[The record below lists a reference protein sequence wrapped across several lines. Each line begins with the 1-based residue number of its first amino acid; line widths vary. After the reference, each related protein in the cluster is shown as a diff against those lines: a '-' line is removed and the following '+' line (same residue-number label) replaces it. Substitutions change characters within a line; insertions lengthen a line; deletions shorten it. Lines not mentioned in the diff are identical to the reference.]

1 MPSCLSVGF
10 IKNLDT
16 FNNLFWGEFR
26 LCTLYCCWCDKHLC
40 TECTPVFLW
49 YWLTRW
55 IIILKVVYTVYQN
68 FMILHKYV
76 VDCSWKR
83 LLLLKCCK
91 FLAGLEVFEIQM
103 YSSCCQEVLGWMIPL
118 IKACSLWDA
127 DLANYS
133 NMWPIYHF
141 IIGSNVEIIK
151 LTS

>member
-26 LCTLYCCWCDKHLC
+26 LCTLYCCWCDEHLC

-91 FLAGLEVFEIQM
+91 YLAGLEVFEIQM
-103 YSSCCQEVLGWMIPL
+103 YSSKERSVVAKKFWGEWFHWYRPVLYEMQTWQ
-118 IKACSLWDA
+118 
-127 DLANYS
+127 
-133 NMWPIYHF
+133 
-141 IIGSNVEIIK
+141 IIATCGPYTIS
-151 LTS
+151 